1 MRRAFILPPKL
12 RVGVAAVLGLLGLQM
27 ALGAWVST
35 NYAVLACQGFPQCN
49 GSWWPSAE
57 FEQAFS
63 LWRGLGLATGGG
75 YIGADSLVGIHL
87 VHRVG
92 ALALGLASLG
102 LAWALWT
109 EGGVARR
116 YSQGLVSLLCLQ
128 IASGIGNV
136 VLGWPLAVA
145 LLHTGGAAALT
156 GLLVSLWFRS
166 RPAVSWFSKPLISH
180 SNDAQWART

>member
-1 MRRAFILPPKL
+1 
-12 RVGVAAVLGLLGLQM
+12 M

-49 GSWWPSAE
+49 GSWWPAAD

-63 LWRGLGLATGGG
+63 LWRGLGRTAEGG

-87 VHRVG
+87 VHRAG
-92 ALALGLASLG
+92 ALVLGLSSLG
-102 LAWALWT
+102 LAWTLWSQ
-109 EGGVARR
+109 GGVARR
-116 YSQGLVSLLCLQ
+116 YSQGLVGLLCLQ
-128 IASGIGNV
+128 MASGIGNV

-145 LLHTGGAAALT
+145 LVHTGGAAALT

-166 RPAVSWFSKPLISH
+166 RPAVSWFSKPQLSN